1 MRYKGNSE
9 EYQVSMRLFLEGMTD
24 QQLSDRY
31 SVEMLK
37 LKAFRQFGRESDRFL
52 GYAGTTMMNRCSAEL
67 KRRGL
72 PLPEVHLPED

>member
-1 MRYKGNSE
+1 MRYEGNSE

-31 SVEMLK
+31 SLEVLK
-37 LKAFRQFGRESDRFL
+37 LKTFRQFGRESDRFL
-52 GYAGTTMMNRCSAEL
+52 GYPDTAMMNRCSAEL

-72 PLPEVHLPED
+72 PLPVVHLPVD